1 MGLETRQARRRPLS
15 RREGY
20 LAGTGLIDRIRRN
33 HGLEHGTI
41 AILLERGVRP
51 PLAGYGAAGGFF
63 IYGDVSTEQL
73 RSAVDEARRR
83 MSGGQRELA
92 VSRFCGTNMAVGVLL
107 AALVVGLLGRRQRSK
122 RSKVPMMALGVVGSL
137 WARRPL
143 GNALQ
148 RHFTTLPDPERLDVT
163 GIRRIQ
169 MGRRTIHRVTTRA
182 ID

>member
-1 MGLETRQARRRPLS
+1 M
-15 RREGY
+15 
-20 LAGTGLIDRIRRN
+20 AGTGLIDRIRRN

-51 PLAGYGAAGGFF
+51 PLAGYGTSGGFF
-63 IYGDVSTEQL
+63 IYGDVSTERL

-92 VSRFCGTNMAVGVLL
+92 VSRYCGTNMAVGVMV
-107 AALVVGLLGRRQRSK
+107 AALVAGLIGRRLRSK
-122 RSKVPMMALGVVGSL
+122 RSKAPMMVLGVMGSL

-148 RHFTTLPDPERLDVT
+148 RHFTTLPDPERLEVT
-163 GIRRIQ
+163 GIRQ
-169 MGRRTIHRVTTRA
+169 MHIGRRTIHRVTTRA
-182 ID
+182 IN

>member
-1 MGLETRQARRRPLS
+1 M
-15 RREGY
+15 
-20 LAGTGLIDRIRRN
+20 AGTGLIDRIRRN

-51 PLAGYGAAGGFF
+51 PLAGYGTSGGFF
-63 IYGDVSTEQL
+63 IYGNVSTEQL
-73 RSAVDEARRR
+73 QSAVHEARRR

-92 VSRFCGTNMAVGVLL
+92 VSRFCGTNMAVGVLI
-107 AALVVGLLGRRQRSK
+107 AALVAGLLGRSQRSTK
-122 RSKVPMMALGVVGSL
+122 SKAPIMVLGVVGSL

-148 RHFTTLPDPERLDVT
+148 RRFTTLPDPERLEVT
-163 GIRRIQ
+163 GIMRIE